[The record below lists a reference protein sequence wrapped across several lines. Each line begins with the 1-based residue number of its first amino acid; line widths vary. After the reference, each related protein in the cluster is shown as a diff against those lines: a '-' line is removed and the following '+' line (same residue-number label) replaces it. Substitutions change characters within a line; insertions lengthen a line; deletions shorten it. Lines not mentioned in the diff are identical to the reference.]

1 MRRFNKKSV
10 ALASALTITA
20 IIGAGCMGE
29 AQPKSQQFT
38 AAASSELNNHPTID
52 GGVYHPIMNGKTGPY
67 YVNEDT
73 LKGDFRIG
81 REPTKNEIAAW
92 DKDVMPDGTGLPE
105 GEGSVEDGE
114 EIYET
119 KCVSCHGDFG
129 SGGGGYPA
137 LSKGNAYDLQKTL
150 TNQRT
155 NPDADGPVRVFGS
168 YWPQASTLFWY
179 IRDAMPHTRS
189 KTLTNDEVYALVAYI
204 LNINEMEID
213 GEEVDEEY
221 VLTRDKFLKIKMPNE
236 DGFEPKI
243 QGEHALENVRTYYK
257 NPKNFGAIK
266 LKDPK
271 ERCMTNCQKQTAKVV
286 YIQNGG
292 ISDFHPPLSSART
305 LPGEK
310 AMPTNI
316 AQTRYEENCAAC
328 HNLDA
333 GMGAPEVGDKQ
344 AWANTLAKGLDKV
357 YANGINGINVM
368 PPKGGTTLS
377 DKDFKAVVDYMIE
390 KSK

>member
-1 MRRFNKKSV
+1 MFKLGHKSIISTSIATGV
-10 ALASALTITA
+10 AFLV
-20 IIGAGCMGE
+20 AGCMGTTE
-29 AQPKSQQFT
+29 PKGT
-38 AAASSELNNHPTID
+38 YIAAPVSTQNNHPTID

-67 YVNEDT
+67 YVNEDAV
-73 LKGDFRIG
+73 LKGGFNIG

-92 DKDVMPDGTGLPE
+92 DKDIMPDGTGLPE
-105 GEGSVEDGE
+105 GEGSVEEGE
-114 EIYET
+114 EIYDT

-137 LSKGNAYDLQKTL
+137 LSKGNAYELQKTL

-155 NPDADGPVRVFGS
+155 SPDADGPVRVFGS

-204 LNINEMEID
+204 LNINEFEID
-213 GEEVDEEY
+213 GEEVDDEY
-221 VLTRDKFLKIKMPNE
+221 VLNREKFLKIKMPNR

-243 QGEHALENVRTYYK
+243 QGSQALENVREYYK

-266 LKDPK
+266 LKDPND
-271 ERCMTNCQKQTAKVV
+271 RCMTNCQKPTAKVV
-286 YIQNGG
+286 HIQNGG
-292 ISDFHPPLSSART
+292 ISDFHPPLSSVRD
-305 LPGEK
+305 LPGKK

-316 AQTRYEENCAAC
+316 AESQYKENCAMC
-328 HNLDA
+328 HNDDS
-333 GMGAPEVGDKQ
+333 MGAPAIGDKA
-344 AWANTLAKGLDKV
+344 AWAQKLSKGIDKV

-368 PPKGGTTLS
+368 PPKGGADIS
-377 DKDFKAVVDYMIE
+377 DEEFKSIVDYILS